1 MVTTKRQN
9 DLNIM
14 TLEEVIGKCDFKGT
28 ATVFSRTLR
37 ELIESYNE
45 MEINGDEY
53 SQYMNKATKM
63 LDDNKCNCTKMK

>member
-1 MVTTKRQN
+1 MATSKRQN
-9 DLNIM
+9 DLNIK

-53 SQYMNKATKM
+53 SQYLNKAMKM
-63 LDDNKCNCTKMK
+63 LDQNKCKCTKVK